1 MATLVLQYAGAAVG
15 GAIGGPIGSTIG
27 RAVGAIAGSFIDQAL
42 FAPKPRRR
50 EGPRLDDLRIMGSTE
65 GAPIPRI
72 FGAMRLAGE
81 VIWATDFDEVVS
93 TSTEKAGGKG
103 ASSQPKTKTT
113 EYLYYANF
121 AVALCEGPIAGI
133 GRIWADGKP
142 FDPGRTIWRWYP
154 GDETQELDSLIVAKE
169 GADTAPAYRGTA
181 YVVFERL
188 ALARFGNRLPQL
200 SFEVFRHV
208 TGAADLVRA
217 VNIIPGATEFGY
229 DTRAVTRKV
238 DEGETAPE
246 NTHMLA
252 RVTDWSVSL
261 DDLQRT
267 CPNLGSAALTV
278 SWFGDDLRCGECSI
292 APRVE
297 SDEKKTPGATW
308 RVAGLEREDAH
319 QVEWHDGR
327 PAYGGTPSD
336 PSVVHAIAD
345 LKARGLKVT
354 FYPFILMDIA
364 AGNDKIDPYTEETA
378 QPAFPWRGRIT
389 CMPAPGRPGSPEKTM
404 AVNAEIESFIG
415 TAAPGDFAISGSSIV
430 YSGPAEW
437 SLRRMVLHY
446 AKLCAMAG
454 GVDAFLIGSELPG
467 LTSLRDGPGSYPFV
481 AALSG
486 LADDVATILPDAK
499 ISYAADWSEY
509 SGHRPLDGS
518 GDHYFHLD
526 PLWSSPSIHFVGID
540 NYLPVADWRDG
551 TAHADYVAGA
561 RSIYDPDYLKAN
573 IAGGE
578 YFDWYYA
585 SFAYRQS
592 QTRTAITDGAYGK
605 PWVYRA
611 KDIVSWWSEPHHDR
625 PGGVESATPTG
636 WLPQSKPIR
645 FTELGC
651 PAVDK
656 GANQPNV
663 FYDPKSSES
672 ALPYFSSGRRDDVM
686 LHRFLEAVLGYWSEI
701 GAHNPMSPVYDGPMV
716 DGADIHLWA
725 WDARPY
731 PAFPALDEV
740 WADGANHAR
749 GHWLNGRIGSV
760 TLDRLVAAICEDY
773 GFVQHVEE
781 RIDAVIAG
789 YALDRIM
796 AARDAL
802 EPLSQAFAF
811 DAVEAGDVVKF
822 RPCDQRDITT
832 IAAGD
837 LVRLGADKPDVTITR
852 QDEALLPQSLT
863 LSYTDTDLDY
873 RRGAVESQDLTGAS
887 RRETGLDLPCAM
899 NQQLAGERAEMML
912 REAWASRE
920 TYSFALPLS
929 RLALEPGD
937 VVALDLAAR
946 RHVVRI
952 TEVSDG
958 GRRDMRAVSHDTAVY
973 EPAGKPA
980 RNTRMSMPAV
990 AGPPLFVMMDLPLA
1004 GEGVVAHAPWIA
1016 AAAKPWPGALNLL
1029 ERLGSSSFALN
1040 RVIEAP
1046 ASIGTLVSALPL
1058 GQAYRFDRSS
1068 RVTVKLHS
1076 GALSSVGETELLAGA
1091 NAAAIGSMENGWEI
1105 VQFRDAELIGA
1116 GLYEISR
1123 FLRGQRGTEK
1133 LAALGCEAG
1142 GRFVLLD
1149 AAVVQ
1154 ADTSLAAIGSTPV
1167 WRIGPAGSD
1176 HGDPA
1181 YVEFAHELTGLG
1193 LRPLAPCGVRARR
1206 DAGDMV
1212 ISWIR
1217 RTRIDGDSW
1226 GIIEVPLG
1234 EESES
1239 YRLEILLGSS
1249 VLRSVT
1255 LAEPLYRYAAADELA
1270 DFGAPQSSLAIRV
1283 AQVSAILGPGTY
1295 LESIIHV

>member
-15 GAIGGPIGSTIG
+15 GAIGGPVGSTIG

-154 GDETQELDSLIVAKE
+154 GDETQEPDSLIIAKE
-169 GADTAPAYRGTA
+169 GADAAPAYRGTA

-200 SFEVFRHV
+200 SFEVFHHV
-208 TGAADLVRA
+208 AGAADLVRA
-217 VNIIPGATEFGY
+217 VNIIPGANEFGY
-229 DTRAVTRKV
+229 DTLAVTRKV

-278 SWFGDDLRCGECSI
+278 TWFGDDLRCGECSI

-297 SDEKKTPGATW
+297 SGEKKTPGTTW
-308 RVAGLEREDAH
+308 RVAGLERGDARE
-319 QVEWHDGR
+319 VERHDGR

-336 PSVVHAIAD
+336 LSVVHAIAD
-345 LKARGLKVT
+345 LKTRGLKVT

-364 AGNDKIDPYTEETA
+364 AGNDKIDPYTEEVG

-389 CMPAPGRPGSPEKTM
+389 CMPAPGRPGSPDKTM
-404 AVNAEIESFIG
+404 AINAEIERFVG
-415 TAAPGDFAISGSSIV
+415 TAEPADFVISGSSIV

-446 AKLCAMAG
+446 AKLCALAG
-454 GVDAFLIGSELPG
+454 GIDTFLIGSELPG
-467 LTSLRDGPGSYPFV
+467 LTTMRDGPGSYPFV
-481 AALSG
+481 AALKA
-486 LADDVATILPDAK
+486 LADDVVTILPDAE

-509 SGHRPLDGS
+509 AGHHPQDGS

-526 PLWSSPSIHFVGID
+526 ALWASPSIHFVGID

-551 TAHADYVAGA
+551 TAHADYIAGA
-561 RSIYDPDYLKAN
+561 RSIYDPNYLKAS

-585 SFAYRQS
+585 SFADRAT
-592 QTRTAITDGAYGK
+592 QTRTPIADGAYGK
-605 PWVYRA
+605 PWVFRP
-611 KDIVSWWSEPHHDR
+611 KDLVSWWSEPHYDR
-625 PGGVESATPTG
+625 PGGVESATPTA
-636 WLPQSKPIR
+636 WLPRSKPIR

-686 LHRFLEAVLGYWSEI
+686 LHRFLEAVLGYWSET
-701 GAHNPMSPVYDGPMV
+701 GAHNPVSPIYDGPMV
-716 DGADIHLWA
+716 DAAGIHLWA

-731 PAFPALDEV
+731 PAFPALAEV
-740 WADGANHAR
+740 WADGGSHAL
-749 GHWLNGRIGSV
+749 GHWLNGRIGNV
-760 TLDRLVAAICEDY
+760 TLDRLIAAICETY
-773 GFVQHVEE
+773 GFSQHAEE

-811 DAVEAGDVVKF
+811 DAIEAGDVVKF
-822 RPCDQRDITT
+822 RTRDQHEVIVV
-832 IAAGD
+832 AAGD
-837 LVRLGADKPDVTITR
+837 LVRLGADKPDVT
-852 QDEALLPQSLT
+852 
-863 LSYTDTDLDY
+863 
-873 RRGAVESQDLTGAS
+873 
-887 RRETGLDLPCAM
+887 
-899 NQQLAGERAEMML
+899 
-912 REAWASRE
+912 
-920 TYSFALPLS
+920 
-929 RLALEPGD
+929 
-937 VVALDLAAR
+937 
-946 RHVVRI
+946 
-952 TEVSDG
+952 
-958 GRRDMRAVSHDTAVY
+958 
-973 EPAGKPA
+973 
-980 RNTRMSMPAV
+980 
-990 AGPPLFVMMDLPLA
+990 
-1004 GEGVVAHAPWIA
+1004 
-1016 AAAKPWPGALNLL
+1016 
-1029 ERLGSSSFALN
+1029 
-1040 RVIEAP
+1040 
-1046 ASIGTLVSALPL
+1046 
-1058 GQAYRFDRSS
+1058 
-1068 RVTVKLHS
+1068 
-1076 GALSSVGETELLAGA
+1076 
-1091 NAAAIGSMENGWEI
+1091 
-1105 VQFRDAELIGA
+1105 
-1116 GLYEISR
+1116 
-1123 FLRGQRGTEK
+1123 
-1133 LAALGCEAG
+1133 
-1142 GRFVLLD
+1142 
-1149 AAVVQ
+1149 
-1154 ADTSLAAIGSTPV
+1154 
-1167 WRIGPAGSD
+1167 
-1176 HGDPA
+1176 
-1181 YVEFAHELTGLG
+1181 
-1193 LRPLAPCGVRARR
+1193 
-1206 DAGDMV
+1206 
-1212 ISWIR
+1212 
-1217 RTRIDGDSW
+1217 
-1226 GIIEVPLG
+1226 
-1234 EESES
+1234 
-1239 YRLEILLGSS
+1239 
-1249 VLRSVT
+1249 
-1255 LAEPLYRYAAADELA
+1255 
-1270 DFGAPQSSLAIRV
+1270 
-1283 AQVSAILGPGTY
+1283 
-1295 LESIIHV
+1295 

>member
-1 MATLVLQYAGAAVG
+1 MATLVLQYAGAAAG
-15 GAIGGPIGSTIG
+15 GAIGGPLGSTIG

-50 EGPRLDDLRIMGSTE
+50 EGPRLNDLRIMSSTE

-81 VIWATDFDEVVS
+81 VIWATDFEEVVS
-93 TSTEKAGGKG
+93 TTTEKAGGKG

-142 FDPGRTIWRWYP
+142 FDPGRTLWRWYK
-154 GDETQELDSLIVAKE
+154 GDEVQEPDSLIVAKE
-169 GADTAPAYRGTA
+169 GSDVAPAYRGTA

-208 TGAADLVRA
+208 PGAADLVRA

-229 DTRAVTRKV
+229 DTRAVTRKI

-246 NTHMLA
+246 NTHLLA
-252 RVTDWSVSL
+252 STTDWSMSL

-267 CPNLGSAALTV
+267 CPNLEAAALTV
-278 SWFGDDLRCGECSI
+278 SWFGDDLRCGECAIS
-292 APRVE
+292 PRVE
-297 SDEKKTPGATW
+297 SAEKKTTGQTW
-308 RVAGLEREDAH
+308 RVAGLEREDARE
-319 QVEWHDGR
+319 VERHDGR

-336 PSVVHAIAD
+336 LSVLHAIED
-345 LKARGLKVT
+345 LKERGLKVT

-364 AGNDKIDPYTEETA
+364 AGNDKIDPYTEEIG

-389 CMPAPGRPGSPEKTM
+389 CMPAPGRPGSPDKT
-404 AVNAEIESFIG
+404 AAIDVQLDGFIG
-415 TAAPGDFAISGSSIV
+415 TAAPGDFTIASGAIA
-430 YSGPAEW
+430 YSGPDEW

-446 AKLCAMAG
+446 AKLCALAG
-454 GVDAFLIGSELPG
+454 GVDTFLIASELPG
-467 LTSLRDGPGSYPFV
+467 LTTLRNAPGSYPFV
-481 AALSG
+481 AALAA
-486 LADDVATILPDAK
+486 LAADVATILPDAE

-509 SGHRPLDGS
+509 AGHHPEDGS
-518 GDHYFHLD
+518 GDLYFHLD
-526 PLWSSPSIHFVGID
+526 PLWASPAVAFVGID

-551 TAHADYVAGA
+551 TAHADYLGGW
-561 RSIYDPDYLKAN
+561 RSIHDPHYLAAN

-585 SFAYRQS
+585 SLADRQS
-592 QTRTAITDGAYGK
+592 QTRTTITDGAHGK

-611 KDIVSWWSEPHHDR
+611 KDLVSWWSEPHHDR
-625 PGGVESATPTG
+625 PAGVESSTPTA
-636 WLPQSKPIR
+636 WVPRSKPIR

-663 FYDPKSSES
+663 FYDPKSAES
-672 ALPYFSSGRRDDVM
+672 ALPHFSSGRRDDLM
-686 LHRFLEAVLGYWSEI
+686 LHRFLEAVLGYWSGT
-701 GAHNPMSPVYDGPMV
+701 GAHNPVSPIYGGPMV
-716 DGADIHLWA
+716 DAAAIHLWA

-740 WADGANHAR
+740 WADGANHAL
-749 GHWLNGRIGSV
+749 GHWLNGRIGNV
-760 TLDRLVAAICEDY
+760 ALDRLVAAICESYD
-773 GFVQHVEE
+773 FSQHAEE
-781 RIDAVIAG
+781 RIDALIEG

-811 DAVEAGDVVKF
+811 DAIEAGDVVKF
-822 RPCDQRDITT
+822 RSRDQHEAMAIP
-832 IAAGD
+832 AGD
-837 LVRLGADKPDVTITR
+837 LVQLGADKPDVAITR

-863 LSYTDTDLDY
+863 LAYIEPALDY

-899 NQQLAGERAEMML
+899 NQQLAGERAETML
-912 REAWASRE
+912 REAWVARE
-920 TYSFALPLS
+920 TFAFALPPS

-937 VVALDLAAR
+937 VVALDLATR
-946 RHVVRI
+946 RHLVRI

-958 GRRDMRAVSHDTAVY
+958 ERRDMRAVSHDPAAY
-973 EPAGKPA
+973 QPAGKAA
-980 RNTRMSMPAV
+980 RNAHMGMPAV

-1004 GEGVVAHAPWIA
+1004 GDGIIAHAPWTA
-1016 AAAKPWPGALNLL
+1016 AAARPWPGTLNLL
-1029 ERLGSSSFALN
+1029 DRIGPASFALN
-1040 RVIEAP
+1040 RTIETP
-1046 ASIGTLVSALPL
+1046 ACIGKLTSLLPP
-1058 GQAYRFDRSS
+1058 GPAGVFDRKT
-1068 RVTVKLHS
+1068 RIFVKLHS
-1076 GALSSVGETELLAGA
+1076 GALNSISDAELLSGG
-1091 NAAAIGSMENGWEI
+1091 NAAAIGSPETGWEI

-1116 GLYEISR
+1116 GLYEVSWL
-1123 FLRGQRGTEK
+1123 LRGQRGTEN
-1133 LAALGCEAG
+1133 LAAFGCAAG
-1142 GRFVLLD
+1142 SRLVLLD
-1149 AAVVQ
+1149 AAVLQ
-1154 ADTSLAAIGSTPV
+1154 AGKPIAAIGTAPV
-1167 WRIGPAGSD
+1167 FRIGPADSD

-1181 YVEFAHELTGLG
+1181 YVEFAHAMSGLG
-1193 LRPLAPCGVRARR
+1193 LKPFAPCQVRARR
-1206 DAGDMV
+1206 DAGDKV

-1217 RTRIDGDSW
+1217 RTRIDGDGW
-1226 GIIEVPLG
+1226 GIVEVPLG
-1234 EESES
+1234 EESEA
-1239 YRLEILLGSS
+1239 YRLEILSGLTL
-1249 VLRSVT
+1249 VRSVT
-1255 LAEPLYRYAAADELA
+1255 LAEPQYRYLAADELA
-1270 DFGAPQSSLAIRV
+1270 DFGAPQSSLSIRV
-1283 AQVSAILGPGTY
+1283 AQVSAILGPGTF
-1295 LESIIHV
+1295 LETTIHV